1 MSTTGLLRAAVEQ
14 GATDSL
20 AADYLEG
27 ARLDAS
33 LRGARH
39 VASGPGEITP
49 LISEWWSEPATLAEF
64 TVAEFDDGVAVWLER
79 VDGDGRP
86 ERQRHYIRRDGE
98 GIRGHWIYSAPPRT
112 PPDGAARADV
122 AAPGPELL
130 AHVGDVAALR
140 PMTSTGWSGA
150 ALWWVELDGGE
161 RLVAKHVVAD
171 ADWLSRATG
180 AVAREGLFFADGIY
194 ARMPHAIDPA
204 AVFAAAD
211 GDGWW
216 VLSRD
221 VSAVLFD
228 ADSIIPRDTSRV
240 ILAAADGMWKE
251 FWGDR
256 VPNASA
262 LTDRLH
268 CAAPSLASVERDG
281 TDLLPKQFEAAW
293 AAFGAAVG
301 DELGEAIV
309 SLVEDPAPLVAAL
322 DSCGTTLIHGDLRDE
337 NIGIDGD
344 RVVALDWGLATQGHP
359 VVELAWYLMHDA
371 WRIDATPDQIV
382 EDFRRVRG
390 EDDDPRA
397 NELLGVVGLV
407 QYGWILGHSAV
418 VHPDPAERAWAR
430 EELDWWAP
438 LARRG
443 LEAIGGT

>member
-1 MSTTGLLRAAVEQ
+1 
-14 GATDSL
+14 
-20 AADYLEG
+20 
-27 ARLDAS
+27 
-33 LRGARH
+33 
-39 VASGPGEITP
+39 
-49 LISEWWSEPATLAEF
+49 
-64 TVAEFDDGVAVWLER
+64 
-79 VDGDGRP
+79 
-86 ERQRHYIRRDGE
+86 
-98 GIRGHWIYSAPPRT
+98 
-112 PPDGAARADV
+112 
-122 AAPGPELL
+122 
-130 AHVGDVAALR
+130 
-140 PMTSTGWSGA
+140 MTSTGWSGA
-150 ALWWVELDGGE
+150 ALWWVELQGGE

-194 ARMPHAIDPA
+194 ARMPDAIDPA
-204 AVFAAAD
+204 VVFAAAD

-309 SLVEDPAPLVAAL
+309 SWLRIPRRLSRRSTPA
-322 DSCGTTLIHGDLRDE
+322 
-337 NIGIDGD
+337 
-344 RVVALDWGLATQGHP
+344 
-359 VVELAWYLMHDA
+359 
-371 WRIDATPDQIV
+371 
-382 EDFRRVRG
+382 
-390 EDDDPRA
+390 
-397 NELLGVVGLV
+397 
-407 QYGWILGHSAV
+407 
-418 VHPDPAERAWAR
+418 
-430 EELDWWAP
+430 
-438 LARRG
+438 ARRSSTATCATRTSASTATAWWRSTG
-443 LEAIGGT
+443 ASRHRAIRWSSSPGT